1 MRRRQFATLSVA
13 GAAAL
18 HALPKGSRGQQPRK
32 LPLIGW
38 LWPGHSTGNP
48 QEVAGFQ
55 QGLKDFGY
63 KDRQNVT
70 VDYRFGEG
78 HYDRLAGEAAKSMQ
92 MRPDV
97 LVAIGPAAIT
107 AINNTPGNVPVVSL
121 SGDPVAAGFVTS
133 LARPGGNITGV
144 SMIQGAEGLT
154 GKRIELLKD
163 ALPAATRIGMMF
175 NPDMPDAVASIGQ
188 AQQVASRRGL
198 ILVQAPVQQ
207 VIEIDAAITTLARE
221 GIDAAHIEP
230 GSPVTGYQREI
241 AMLLLHHRIPAVS
254 ELRVLIEAGGLFCY
268 GPNIF
273 EATRRMAYFVD
284 RILKGAKPA
293 DLPVEQATRL
303 EMVVNLKTAKLLDI
317 ELPPIFLARADEVI
331 E

>member
-1 MRRRQFATLSVA
+1 MRRRQFATLGVA
-13 GAAAL
+13 GAALLAFPKSG
-18 HALPKGSRGQQPRK
+18 HAQQQQTLPR
-32 LPLIGW
+32 IGL

-48 QEVAGFQ
+48 QEVAGFR
-55 QGLKDFGY
+55 QGLDEFKY
-63 KDRQNVT
+63 VDRQNII

-78 HYDRLAGEAAKSMQ
+78 LYDHLAGLAAELMQ
-92 MRPDV
+92 LRPDV
-97 LVAIGPAAIT
+97 LVAIGPAAIS
-107 AINNTPGNVPVVSL
+107 AMNDVSGSIPIVSL
-121 SGDPVAAGFVTS
+121 SGDPIAAGFVAS

-175 NPDMPDAVASIGQ
+175 NPDMPDAVASIEQ

-198 ILVQAPVQQ
+198 VLVQAPVKQ
-207 VIEIDAAITTLARE
+207 VFEIDAAITSLARE
-221 GIDAAHIEP
+221 HVDAVHIEP
-230 GSPVTGYQREI
+230 GSPVTGYQRQI
-241 AMLLLHHRIPAVS
+241 GMFLLQHRIPAVS
-254 ELRVLIEAGGLFCY
+254 ELRLLIEAGGLFSY

-284 RILKGAKPA
+284 RILKGGKPA

-303 EMVVNLKTAKLLDI
+303 ELVVNLKTATLLGI
-317 ELPPIFLARADEVI
+317 ELPAILLARADELI

>member
-1 MRRRQFATLSVA
+1 MRRRHFAALGA
-13 GAAAL
+13 MGAASLAV
-18 HALPKGSRGQQPRK
+18 GISSRAQQPQK
-32 LPLIGW
+32 LPRIGW

-48 QEVAGFQ
+48 QEVAGFR
-55 QGLKDFGY
+55 QGLKEFGY
-63 KDRQNVT
+63 IDQQNVI

-78 HYDRLAGEAAKSMQ
+78 HYDHLAGVAAELMQ

-107 AINNTPGNVPVVSL
+107 AINNAPGNIPVVSL
-121 SGDPVAAGFVTS
+121 SGDPVAAGFVAS

-198 ILVQAPVQQ
+198 MLVQAPVQQ

-221 GIDAAHIEP
+221 RVDAAHIEP

-241 AMLLLHHRIPAVS
+241 AMLLLQHRIPAVS
-254 ELRVLIEAGGLFCY
+254 ELRLLIEAGGLFCY

-303 EMVVNLKTAKLLDI
+303 ELVVNLKTAKLLNI
-317 ELPPIFLARADEVI
+317 ELPPILLARADEVI

>member
-1 MRRRQFATLSVA
+1 MRRRQFATLGVT
-13 GAAAL
+13 GAALIAFPQSSN
-18 HALPKGSRGQQPRK
+18 AQQPRT
-32 LPLIGW
+32 LPRIGW
-38 LWPGHSTGNP
+38 LWPGHSAGNP

-55 QGLKDFGY
+55 LGLKEFGHV
-63 KDRQNVT
+63 DQQNII

-78 HYDRLAGEAAKSMQ
+78 LYDRLAGLAAELIRV
-92 MRPDV
+92 RPDV
-97 LVAIGPAAIT
+97 LVAIGPAAIN
-107 AINNTPGNVPVVSL
+107 AMNDMSGSIPIVSL
-121 SGDPVAAGFVTS
+121 SGDPVAAGFVAS

-163 ALPAATRIGMMF
+163 ALPAAIRIGMMF
-175 NPDMPDAVASIGQ
+175 NPDMPDAVASVEQ

-198 ILVQAPVQQ
+198 VLVQAPVKQ

-221 GIDAAHIEP
+221 RVDAVHVEP

-241 AMLLLHHRIPAVS
+241 ATFLLQHRIPAVS
-254 ELRVLIEAGGLFCY
+254 ELRLLIEAGGLFSY

-303 EMVVNLKTAKLLDI
+303 ELVVNLKTAKLLGI
-317 ELPPIFLARADEVI
+317 ELPAILLARADEVI

>member
-1 MRRRQFATLSVA
+1 MRRRQFATLGVA
-13 GAAAL
+13 GAAL
-18 HALPKGSRGQQPRK
+18 HALPKGSRAQQPQK
-32 LPLIGW
+32 LPRIGW
-38 LWPGHSTGNP
+38 LWPGHSAGNP
-48 QEVAGFQ
+48 QEVAGFR
-55 QGLKDFGY
+55 QGLNEFGY
-63 KDRQNVT
+63 RDQQNVI

-78 HYDRLAGEAAKSMQ
+78 HYDRLAGVAAELMQ

-107 AINNTPGNVPVVSL
+107 AITSTPGNIPVVSL
-121 SGDPVAAGFVTS
+121 SGDPVAAGFVAS

-198 ILVQAPVQQ
+198 MLVQVPVQQ

-221 GIDAAHIEP
+221 RVDAAHIEP

-241 AMLLLHHRIPAVS
+241 AMLLLRHRIPAVS
-254 ELRVLIEAGGLFCY
+254 ELRLLIEAGGLFCY

-303 EMVVNLKTAKLLDI
+303 ELVVNLKTAKLLDI
-317 ELPPIFLARADEVI
+317 ELPPILLAGADEVI

>member
-1 MRRRQFATLSVA
+1 MRRRQFATLGVA
-13 GAAAL
+13 GAGVL
-18 HALPKGSRGQQPRK
+18 PFFKRGHAQQPRK
-32 LPLIGW
+32 LPRIGW
-38 LWPGHSTGNP
+38 LWPGHSAGNP
-48 QEVAGFQ
+48 QELAGFR
-55 QGLKDFGY
+55 QGLKEFGY
-63 KDRQNVT
+63 IDQQNVI

-78 HYDRLAGEAAKSMQ
+78 RYDRLAGIAAELIQ
-92 MRPDV
+92 LRPDL

-107 AINNTPGNVPVVSL
+107 AFNNTPGNIPIVSL
-121 SGDPVAAGFVTS
+121 SGDPIAAGFVAS

-163 ALPAATRIGMMF
+163 ALPAAIRIGMMF
-175 NPDMPDAVASIGQ
+175 NPDFPDAVASIGQ
-188 AQQVASRRGL
+188 AEQVARRRGL
-198 ILVQAPVQQ
+198 LLVQAPVQQ
-207 VIEIDAAITTLARE
+207 VTEIDAVITTLARE
-221 GIDAAHIEP
+221 RVDAVHVEP

-241 AMLLLHHRIPAVS
+241 AMLLLQYRIPAVS
-254 ELRVLIEAGGLFCY
+254 ELRLLIEAGGLFSY

-303 EMVVNLKTAKLLDI
+303 ELVVNLKTAKLLNI
-317 ELPPIFLARADEVI
+317 ELPPILLARADEVI

>member
-1 MRRRQFATLSVA
+1 MRRRQFATLGVT
-13 GAAAL
+13 GAALIAFPQNSN
-18 HALPKGSRGQQPRK
+18 AQQPQT
-32 LPLIGW
+32 LPRIGW
-38 LWPGHSTGNP
+38 LWPGHSAGNP
-48 QEVAGFQ
+48 QEVAGFRL
-55 QGLKDFGY
+55 GLKEFGY
-63 KDRQNVT
+63 VDQQNII

-78 HYDRLAGEAAKSMQ
+78 LYDHLAGLAAELIQ
-92 MRPDV
+92 LRPDV
-97 LVAIGPAAIT
+97 LVAIGPAAIN
-107 AINNTPGNVPVVSL
+107 AMNDMSGSVPIVSL
-121 SGDPVAAGFVTS
+121 SGDPVAAGFVAS

-163 ALPAATRIGMMF
+163 ALPAAIRIGMMF
-175 NPDMPDAVASIGQ
+175 NPDMPDAVASIEQ

-198 ILVQAPVQQ
+198 VLVQAPVKQ
-207 VIEIDAAITTLARE
+207 VIEIDAALTTLARE
-221 GIDAAHIEP
+221 RVDAVHVEP

-241 AMLLLHHRIPAVS
+241 ATFLLQHRIPAVS
-254 ELRVLIEAGGLFCY
+254 ELRLLIEAGGLFSY

-273 EATRRMAYFVD
+273 EATRRMAYFAD

-303 EMVVNLKTAKLLDI
+303 ELVVNLRTAKLLNI
-317 ELPPIFLARADEVI
+317 ELPPILLARADEVI